1 MKKLLFPLGLSMMT
15 AFAPPAFAQVL
26 GIDIPLPVVVK
37 DTRQYSP
44 YAQATGIKP
53 PVVGGEWEIRVGE
66 FCREEAYGPGSKKVT
81 EFKCDDNGN
90 PV

>member
-1 MKKLLFPLGLSMMT
+1 MKKLIFMLALASVTVAAM
-15 AFAPPAFAQVL
+15 ADEKA
-26 GIDIPLPVVVK
+26 VVVN

-44 YAQATGIKP
+44 YAQPTGIKP

-66 FCREEAYGPGSKKVT
+66 FCREEAYSLGSKNVN
-81 EFKCDDNGN
+81 EFKCDDHGN

>member
-1 MKKLLFPLGLSMMT
+1 MDRL
-15 AFAPPAFAQVL
+15 VL
-26 GIDIPLPVVVK
+26 MLTLASVTVAAIADEKAVVVK

-44 YAQATGIKP
+44 YAQPTGIKP

-66 FCREEAYGPGSKKVT
+66 FCREEAHGPASTKVNQ
-81 EFKCDDNGN
+81 FKCDERGN